1 MILTYDGEKRM
12 SEKRV
17 FVRRLWM
24 SVAGVVLTALAV
36 AMFKTAALGVD
47 PFQSFVSG
55 VDAVLP
61 LSYGTVY
68 SVLCVILLCFSL
80 ICDRHYL
87 GLATFINLFLLG
99 YMVEFFQKL
108 CFGNMTE
115 LSLSGQVVLFAGAF
129 ILLCFSASLYITA
142 DLGVSA
148 YDAVALILTN
158 KFHLGKFK
166 FVRIT
171 TDVVC
176 VAVGV
181 ACYILSCGTKGLE
194 TVVGVAT
201 IVTAFGMGP
210 FIDWFNRKLVEPF
223 FYRGQ
228 NRV

>member
-1 MILTYDGEKRM
+1 M
-12 SEKRV
+12 SEKRI

-24 SVAGVVLTALAV
+24 SVLGVVLTALAV

-55 VDAVLP
+55 MDAVIP

-68 SVLCVILLCFSL
+68 SALCVIMLCFSL

-108 CFGNMTE
+108 CFSSMPE
-115 LSLSGQVVLFAGAF
+115 LSLPMKLLLFAGAF
-129 ILLCFSASLYITA
+129 VLLCFSASLYITA

-166 FVRIT
+166 YVRIT
-171 TDVVC
+171 TDVIC
-176 VAVGV
+176 VVLGV
-181 ACYILSCGTKGLE
+181 SSYVLSQGLEGLE

-201 IVTAFGMGP
+201 VATAFGMGP
-210 FIDWFNRKLVEPF
+210 LIDWFNRKLVEPF
-223 FYRGQ
+223 FYRDHERQGEA
-228 NRV
+228 

>member
-1 MILTYDGEKRM
+1 MNEK
-12 SEKRV
+12 KI
-17 FVRRLWM
+17 FIRRLWM
-24 SVAGVVLTALAV
+24 SVLGVVLTALAV

-55 VDAVLP
+55 MDALVP
-61 LSYGTVY
+61 LSYGMVY
-68 SVLCVILLCFSL
+68 SVLCVIMLCFSL

-108 CFGNMTE
+108 CFSGVTQ
-115 LSLSGQVVLFAGAF
+115 LSLPVKLLLFAGAF
-129 ILLCFSASLYITA
+129 VLLCFSASLYITA
-142 DLGVSA
+142 DMGVSA

-176 VAVGV
+176 VVAGV
-181 ACYILSCGTKGLE
+181 SFYMLSQGTKGLG

-201 IVTAFGMGP
+201 VATAFGMGP
-210 FIDWFNRKLVEPF
+210 LIDWFNRTLVEPF
-223 FYRGQ
+223 FYRDHERQGEA
-228 NRV
+228 

>member
-1 MILTYDGEKRM
+1 M
-12 SEKRV
+12 SEKRIL
-17 FVRRLWM
+17 VRRIWM

-55 VDAVLP
+55 MDAMIP

-68 SVLCVILLCFSL
+68 SVLCVIMLCFSL

-108 CFGNMTE
+108 CFDGMTD
-115 LSLSGQVVLFAGAF
+115 LSLPMQLLLFAGAF
-129 ILLCFSASLYITA
+129 VLLCFSASLYITA

-176 VAVGV
+176 VVVGV
-181 ACYILSCGTKGLE
+181 SCYIISCGTGGLG
-194 TVVGVAT
+194 TVVGIAT

-210 FIDWFNRKLVEPF
+210 FIDWFNRRLVEPF
-223 FYRGQ
+223 FYRDHE
-228 NRV
+228 RPAK

>member
-1 MILTYDGEKRM
+1 MKEKRI
-12 SEKRV
+12 
-17 FVRRLWM
+17 FIRRIWM

-55 VDAVLP
+55 MDAVIP

-68 SVLCVILLCFSL
+68 AGLCALLLLFSL

-108 CFGNMTE
+108 CFDGVTE
-115 LSLSGQVVLFAGAF
+115 LALLCQLLLFAGAF
-129 ILLCFSASLYITA
+129 VLLCFSASLYITA
-142 DLGVSA
+142 DLGVST
-148 YDAVALILTN
+148 YDSVALILTN

-171 TDVVC
+171 TDVIC
-176 VAVGV
+176 VVAGV
-181 ACYILSCGTKGLE
+181 ALYVVSCGTKGLG
-194 TVVGVAT
+194 TVVGIAT
-201 IVTAFGMGP
+201 IVTALGMGP
-210 FIDWFNRKLVEPF
+210 FIDWFNRKIVEPM

-228 NRV
+228 EK

>member
-1 MILTYDGEKRM
+1 MKEK
-12 SEKRV
+12 KI
-17 FVRRLWM
+17 FIRRLWM
-24 SVAGVVLTALAV
+24 SVVGVILTALAV

-55 VDAVLP
+55 VDAIIP

-68 SVLCVILLCFSL
+68 SALCVILLCFSL

-108 CFGNMTE
+108 FFSGMTE
-115 LSLSGQVVLFAGAF
+115 LSLVSQVVLFAGAF

-166 FVRIT
+166 FVRIS

-176 VAVGV
+176 VVVGV
-181 ACYILSCGTKGLE
+181 SCYVISSGTKGLG

-223 FYRGQ
+223 FYRDHE
-228 NRV
+228 RT

>member
-1 MILTYDGEKRM
+1 M
-12 SEKRV
+12 SEKRI
-17 FVRRLWM
+17 FARRLWM
-24 SVAGVVLTALAV
+24 SLAGVVLTALAV

-55 VDAVLP
+55 LDALIP

-68 SVLCVILLCFSL
+68 SALCIVLLVFSL
-80 ICDRHYL
+80 VCDRHYL

-108 CFGNMTE
+108 CFGSMTE
-115 LSLSGQVVLFAGAF
+115 LSLIGQVLLFAVAF
-129 ILLCFSASLYITA
+129 LLLCFSASLYITA
-142 DLGVSA
+142 DLGVST

-171 TDVVC
+171 TDVIC
-176 VAVGV
+176 VVTGV
-181 ACYILSCGTKGLE
+181 AFYVISHGTKGLE

-201 IVTAFGMGP
+201 VVTAFGMGP

-223 FYRGQ
+223 FYRDHERQGEA
-228 NRV
+228 

>member
-1 MILTYDGEKRM
+1 M
-12 SEKRV
+12 SEKRI

-24 SVAGVVLTALAV
+24 SVLGVVLTALAV

-55 VDAVLP
+55 MDAVIP

-68 SVLCVILLCFSL
+68 SALCVIMLCFSL

-108 CFGNMTE
+108 CFSSMTE
-115 LSLSGQVVLFAGAF
+115 LSLPMKLLLFAGAF
-129 ILLCFSASLYITA
+129 VLLCFSASLYITA

-166 FVRIT
+166 YVRIT
-171 TDVVC
+171 TDVIC
-176 VAVGV
+176 VVLGV
-181 ACYILSCGTKGLE
+181 SSYVLSQGLEGLE

-201 IVTAFGMGP
+201 VATAFGMGP
-210 FIDWFNRKLVEPF
+210 LIDWFNRKLVEPF
-223 FYRGQ
+223 FYRDHERQGEA
-228 NRV
+228 

>member
-1 MILTYDGEKRM
+1 MTIEK
-12 SEKRV
+12 KV
-17 FVRRLWM
+17 LIRRIWM
-24 SVAGVVLTALAV
+24 SVLGVVLTAFAV

-55 VDAVLP
+55 IDAVIP

-68 SVLCVILLCFSL
+68 ASLCALLLLFSL

-108 CFGNMTE
+108 CFENIEQIT
-115 LSLSGQVVLFAGAF
+115 LPGQFALFVGAF
-129 ILLCFSASLYITA
+129 IVLCFSASLYITA
-142 DLGVSA
+142 DLGVST

-158 KFHLGKFK
+158 KFHVGKFK

-171 TDVVC
+171 TDVIC
-176 VAVGV
+176 VVVGV
-181 ACYILSCGTKGLE
+181 SCYILSCGTKGLG

-201 IVTAFGMGP
+201 IVTALCMGP
-210 FIDWFNRKLVEPF
+210 FIDWFNRRLVEPF
-223 FYRGQ
+223 FYRDHERQGEA
-228 NRV
+228 

>member
-1 MILTYDGEKRM
+1 MNEK
-12 SEKRV
+12 KI
-17 FVRRLWM
+17 FIRRLWM
-24 SVAGVVLTALAV
+24 SVLGVVLTALAV

-55 VDAVLP
+55 MDALIP

-68 SVLCVILLCFSL
+68 SALCVLMLCFSL

-108 CFGNMTE
+108 CFGGVTE
-115 LSLSGQVVLFAGAF
+115 LSLPMKLLLFAGAF
-129 ILLCFSASLYITA
+129 VLLCLSASLYITA

-176 VAVGV
+176 VV
-181 ACYILSCGTKGLE
+181 ASVSFYVLSQGTKGLG

-201 IVTAFGMGP
+201 VATAFGMGP
-210 FIDWFNRKLVEPF
+210 LIDWFNRKLVEPF
-223 FYRGQ
+223 FYRDHERQGEA
-228 NRV
+228 

>member
-1 MILTYDGEKRM
+1 M
-12 SEKRV
+12 SEKRI

-24 SVAGVVLTALAV
+24 SVLGVVLTALAV

-55 VDAVLP
+55 MDAVIP

-68 SVLCVILLCFSL
+68 SALCVIMLCFSL

-99 YMVEFFQKL
+99 YMVEFFRKL
-108 CFGNMTE
+108 CFSSMTE
-115 LSLSGQVVLFAGAF
+115 LSLPMKLLLFAGAF
-129 ILLCFSASLYITA
+129 VLLCFSASLYITA

-166 FVRIT
+166 YVRIT
-171 TDVVC
+171 TDVIC
-176 VAVGV
+176 VVLGV
-181 ACYILSCGTKGLE
+181 SSYVLSQGLEGLE

-201 IVTAFGMGP
+201 VATAFGMGP
-210 FIDWFNRKLVEPF
+210 LIDWFNRKLVEPF
-223 FYRGQ
+223 FYRDHERQGEA
-228 NRV
+228 

>member
-1 MILTYDGEKRM
+1 
-12 SEKRV
+12 
-17 FVRRLWM
+17 M

-36 AMFKTAALGVD
+36 AMFKAAALGVD

-55 VDAVLP
+55 MDALIP

-68 SVLCVILLCFSL
+68 SVLCVALLLFSL

-108 CFGNMTE
+108 CFSGVTE
-115 LSLSGQVVLFAGAF
+115 LALLCQLLLFAGAF
-129 ILLCFSASLYITA
+129 VLLCFSASLYITA
-142 DLGVSA
+142 DLGVST
-148 YDAVALILTN
+148 YDSVALILTN

-171 TDVVC
+171 TDVIC
-176 VAVGV
+176 VVAGV
-181 ACYILSCGTKGLE
+181 ALYVVSCGTKGLG
-194 TVVGVAT
+194 TVVGIAT
-201 IVTAFGMGP
+201 IVTALGMGP
-210 FIDWFNRKLVEPF
+210 FIDWFNRKIVEPM

-228 NRV
+228 KKQEE

>member
-1 MILTYDGEKRM
+1 MKEK
-12 SEKRV
+12 KI
-17 FVRRLWM
+17 FIRRLWM
-24 SVAGVVLTALAV
+24 SVVGVILTALAV

-55 VDAVLP
+55 VDAIIP

-68 SVLCVILLCFSL
+68 SALCVILLCFSL

-108 CFGNMTE
+108 CFSGMTE
-115 LSLSGQVVLFAGAF
+115 LSLVSQVVLFAGAF

-166 FVRIT
+166 FVRIS

-176 VAVGV
+176 VVVGV
-181 ACYILSCGTKGLE
+181 SCYVISSGTKGLG

-223 FYRGQ
+223 FYRDHE
-228 NRV
+228 RT

>member
-1 MILTYDGEKRM
+1 M
-12 SEKRV
+12 SEKRI

-24 SVAGVVLTALAV
+24 SVLGVVLTALAV

-55 VDAVLP
+55 MDAVIP

-68 SVLCVILLCFSL
+68 SALCVIMLCFSL

-108 CFGNMTE
+108 CFSNMTE
-115 LSLSGQVVLFAGAF
+115 LSLPMKLLLFAGAF
-129 ILLCFSASLYITA
+129 VLLCFSASLYITA

-166 FVRIT
+166 YVRIT
-171 TDVVC
+171 TDVIC
-176 VAVGV
+176 VVLGV
-181 ACYILSCGTKGLE
+181 SSYVLSQGLEGLE

-201 IVTAFGMGP
+201 VATAFGMGP
-210 FIDWFNRKLVEPF
+210 LIDWFNRKLVEPF
-223 FYRGQ
+223 FYRDHERQGEA
-228 NRV
+228 

>member
-1 MILTYDGEKRM
+1 M
-12 SEKRV
+12 S
-17 FVRRLWM
+17 L
-24 SVAGVVLTALAV
+24 AGVVLTALAV

-55 VDAVLP
+55 MDAVLP
-61 LSYGTVY
+61 ISYGTVY
-68 SVLCVILLCFSL
+68 SAINIVLLCFGL
-80 ICDRHYL
+80 LCDRHYL

-108 CFGNMTE
+108 CFGSMTE
-115 LSLSGQVVLFAGAF
+115 LSLIGQMLLFAVAF
-129 ILLCFSASLYITA
+129 LLLCFSASLYITA
-142 DLGVSA
+142 DLGVST

-171 TDVVC
+171 TDVIC
-176 VAVGV
+176 VVTGV
-181 ACYILSCGTKGLE
+181 ACYVISQGTKGLE

-201 IVTAFGMGP
+201 VVTAFGMGP
-210 FIDWFNRKLVEPF
+210 FIDWFNRKIVEPM

-228 NRV
+228 KKQEE

>member
-1 MILTYDGEKRM
+1 MNTKKI
-12 SEKRV
+12 
-17 FVRRLWM
+17 FIRRLWM

-55 VDAVLP
+55 VDAIIP

-68 SVLCVILLCFSL
+68 SALCVILLCFSL

-108 CFGNMTE
+108 CFSGMTE
-115 LSLSGQVVLFAGAF
+115 LSLVSQVVLFAGAF

-166 FVRIT
+166 FVRIS

-176 VAVGV
+176 VVVGV
-181 ACYILSCGTKGLE
+181 SCYVISSGTKGLG

-223 FYRGQ
+223 FYRDHE
-228 NRV
+228 RT

>member
-1 MILTYDGEKRM
+1 MNEK
-12 SEKRV
+12 KI
-17 FVRRLWM
+17 FIRRLWM
-24 SVAGVVLTALAV
+24 SVLGVVLTALAV

-55 VDAVLP
+55 MDALIP
-61 LSYGTVY
+61 FSYGTVY
-68 SVLCVILLCFSL
+68 SVLCVVMLCFSL

-108 CFGNMTE
+108 CFRGVTQ
-115 LSLSGQVVLFAGAF
+115 LSLPVKLLLFAGAF
-129 ILLCFSASLYITA
+129 VLLCFSASLYITA
-142 DLGVSA
+142 DMGVSA

-171 TDVVC
+171 TDVIC
-176 VAVGV
+176 VVVGV
-181 ACYILSCGTKGLE
+181 SCYIISCGTRGLG

-201 IVTAFGMGP
+201 VVTAFGMGP
-210 FIDWFNRKLVEPF
+210 FIDWFNRRLVEPF
-223 FYRGQ
+223 FYRDHE
-228 NRV
+228 RPEK

>member
-1 MILTYDGEKRM
+1 M
-12 SEKRV
+12 SEKRI

-24 SVAGVVLTALAV
+24 SLAGVILTALAV

-55 VDAVLP
+55 MDALLP

-68 SVLCVILLCFSL
+68 SALCIVLLCFSL
-80 ICDRHYL
+80 VCDRHYL

-115 LSLSGQVVLFAGAF
+115 LALTGQLLLFAGAF
-129 ILLCFSASLYITA
+129 VLLCFSASLYITA

-176 VAVGV
+176 VVAGV
-181 ACYILSCGTKGLE
+181 SFYVLSQGTKGLG

-201 IVTAFGMGP
+201 VVTAFGMGP
-210 FIDWFNRKLVEPF
+210 FIDRFNRKLVEPM

-228 NRV
+228 KNRHNN

>member
-1 MILTYDGEKRM
+1 MGEKRI
-12 SEKRV
+12 
-17 FVRRLWM
+17 FIRRLWM
-24 SVAGVVLTALAV
+24 SVLGVVLTAFAV

-55 VDAVLP
+55 VDAIIP

-68 SVLCVILLCFSL
+68 SALCVILLCFSL

-108 CFGNMTE
+108 CFGSMTD
-115 LSLSGQVVLFAGAF
+115 LSIIGRVVLFAGAF
-129 ILLCFSASLYITA
+129 IVLCFSASLYITA

-166 FVRIT
+166 FVRIM
-171 TDVVC
+171 TDVIC
-176 VAVGV
+176 VVVGV
-181 ACYILSCGTKGLE
+181 SCYVFSCGTNGLE

-201 IVTAFGMGP
+201 IVTALCMGP

-223 FYRGQ
+223 FYRDHE
-228 NRV
+228 RPERME

>member
-1 MILTYDGEKRM
+1 MTIEK
-12 SEKRV
+12 KI
-17 FVRRLWM
+17 FIRRLWM

-55 VDAVLP
+55 MDAVIP

-68 SVLCVILLCFSL
+68 AGLCALLLLFSL

-99 YMVEFFQKL
+99 YMVEFFQKM
-108 CFGNMTE
+108 FFANMTD
-115 LSLSGQVVLFAGAF
+115 LNMVGQLVLFAAAF
-129 ILLCFSASLYITA
+129 IVLCFSASLYITA
-142 DLGVSA
+142 DLGVST

-158 KFHLGKFK
+158 KFHVGKFK
-166 FVRIT
+166 FVRIG
-171 TDVVC
+171 TDVAC
-176 VAVGV
+176 VVIGV
-181 ACYILSCGTKGLE
+181 SCYVLSCGTEGLG
-194 TVVGVAT
+194 TVVGLAT

-223 FYRGQ
+223 FYRDHAKAEKKD
-228 NRV
+228 

>member
-1 MILTYDGEKRM
+1 M
-12 SEKRV
+12 SEKRI

-24 SVAGVVLTALAV
+24 SLAGVILTALAV
-36 AMFKTAALGVD
+36 AMFKAAALGVD

-55 VDAVLP
+55 MDAVIP

-68 SVLCVILLCFSL
+68 SAICVVMLCFGL

-108 CFGNMTE
+108 FFGSVTQPT
-115 LSLSGQVVLFAGAF
+115 LIFKLLLFAAAF
-129 ILLCFSASLYITA
+129 VLLCFSASLYITA
-142 DLGVSA
+142 DMGVSA

-176 VAVGV
+176 VVLGV
-181 ACYILSCGTKGLE
+181 SSYVLSQGVEGLE

-201 IVTAFGMGP
+201 VATALGMGP
-210 FIDWFNRKLVEPF
+210 LIDCFNRKLVEPM

-228 NRV
+228 QRQEELSD